1 METPRKS
8 ASVRLMLSVS
18 GGGDAFGPFFAT
30 LDLGRADIAQL
41 LGRAAA
47 FREAKETMGDLYQMT
62 YFDYAPEFFESGD
75 MADATDNPA
84 DDDRLTAIFDEGD
97 YPEDGFED
105 APEGLP
111 ESGNVRRDYCKL
123 IVADAMMPTKPG
135 AVDYHWVACIKHTDT
150 EIATCDLDEDDLRD
164 LLGRLA

>member
-1 METPRKS
+1 METPHKS

-18 GGGDAFGPFFAT
+18 GGGDAFGPFFAALE
-30 LDLGRADIAQL
+30 LDRTAIAQL

-47 FREAKETMGDLYQMT
+47 FREARETMGDLYQMT
-62 YFDYAPEFFESGD
+62 YFDYMPEFFESGD
-75 MADATDNPA
+75 MAASTGSREDE
-84 DDDRLTAIFDEGD
+84 DRITAIFDEGD

-123 IVADAMMPTKPG
+123 VVADAMLPPRPG
-135 AVDYHWVACIKHTDT
+135 AVDYHWEACIKHTDT
-150 EIATCDLDEDDLRD
+150 EISTCDLAEDDLRA
-164 LLGRLA
+164 LLDRLA